1 MYLLLCKR
9 GFLTFS
15 LLIWVKLGP
24 IKLTRH
30 LQHESMPFFPIA
42 SHFMTFLL
50 RHIHKSKFWDGKVI
64 YVLNPTIFLIFWPFL
79 FLLFLYF
86 CCSGL
91 PSMHLFVYDIFLKK
105 EEQPS
110 KKKEL
115 QWEQCFSG
123 KMKPICQNSAIFEHF
138 QKWQKN
144 LGDVLARGLS
154 IDLLTNWDEVFSHKK
169 SSCILS
175 AYLGIIQSISMNSI
189 GWPFSL

>member
-64 YVLNPTIFLIFWPFL
+64 YVFNPTIFLIFWPFL
-79 FLLFLYF
+79 FLLFLSF

-110 KKKEL
+110 KKKN
-115 QWEQCFSG
+115 FSESNVSQVKWNQYAKIQQFLSTFKNG
-123 KMKPICQNSAIFEHF
+123 RKILGMFLPVAFQLICWLTEMKF
-138 QKWQKN
+138 
-144 LGDVLARGLS
+144 
-154 IDLLTNWDEVFSHKK
+154 FSHKK